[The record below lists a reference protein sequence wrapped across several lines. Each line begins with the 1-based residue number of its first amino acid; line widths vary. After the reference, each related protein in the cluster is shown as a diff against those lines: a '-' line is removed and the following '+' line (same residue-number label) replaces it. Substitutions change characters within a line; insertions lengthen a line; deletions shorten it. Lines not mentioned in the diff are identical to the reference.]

1 MAWIKST
8 SKNADGS
15 TSNINTDS
23 FTTSKFM
30 VNLISDLS
38 APSGFSRYKFNN
50 DSGAKYAQR
59 ASANGGADGASASRV
74 YQDVHASSSS
84 TPTFLISYTANI
96 SGEEKLSIG
105 FTIQQN
111 TAGAGNAP
119 DRVELAWKYVPS
131 PDADITIS
139 TYDSSAGSNYV
150 VNSNNS
156 VIGSDGTE
164 SLNVQDGAIYYDTTL
179 NKEYV
184 LYNNTWTEV

>member
-50 DSGAKYAQR
+50 DSDPKYAQK
-59 ASANGGADGASASRV
+59 ASVDGGADGNSSSRA
-74 YQDVHASSSS
+74 YQDVHVTSSS
-84 TPTFLISYTANI
+84 TPTFVISYTANI

-105 FTIQQN
+105 FSNQQG
-111 TAGAGNAP
+111 TAGASTAP
-119 DRVELAWKYVPS
+119 VGVDFAWKYVPS

-150 VNSNNS
+150 VNSNNT

-164 SLNVQDGAIYYDTTL
+164 SMTVQDGAIFYETDT
-179 NKEYV
+179 NKEYI